1 MRFKVAA
8 FIAAGAALALF
19 GCGSGDN
26 TTTAGTTTTTGST
39 PAAAGGGDKPKI
51 AVIPKGATHEYW
63 KAIHAGAND
72 AAKALGAEIV
82 WSAPEKEDDRSG
94 QVDIVENMVNQKV
107 AGICLA
113 PLDDKALAK
122 PVNAAIAAGIP
133 VVVMDSALNGVK
145 STSYVATD
153 NEKGGEMAGEYM
165 GKLLDGKGKV
175 VMIRYEEG
183 SASTHEREE
192 GFLVAIKK
200 FPGITIVS
208 DNQYAGATTESATK
222 TGENVLS
229 GLKKPDGSLSFDG
242 LYTPNESSTFGLLR
256 VLQDNKWAGKIKFV
270 GFDSSEKLVDG
281 LKAGEINGLILQNP
295 YKMGYDS
302 VKLMLDALA
311 KKTVPEKE
319 DTGASLVTKENMDQP
334 DTAKLLKPPSA

>member
-8 FIAAGAALALF
+8 FIAAGAALALV
-19 GCGSGDN
+19 GCGSGD
-26 TTTAGTTTTTGST
+26 TPTAAGTTTTTGST
-39 PAAAGGGDKPKI
+39 PAAGGSKPKI

-72 AAKALGAEIV
+72 AAKDLGAEIV

-94 QVDIVENMVNQKV
+94 QVDIVENMINQKV

-113 PLDDKALAK
+113 PLDDKALSK
-122 PVNAAIAAGIP
+122 PVNEATTAGIP
-133 VVVMDSALNGVK
+133 VVVMDSGLNDVK
-145 STSYVATD
+145 PASYVATD

-183 SASTHEREE
+183 SASTHLREE
-192 GFLVAIKK
+192 GFLTAIKK
-200 FPGITIVS
+200 FPGITVIS

-302 VKLMLDALA
+302 VKLMLDAIA